1 MKILNYTPHAI
12 TFKAASQTFEIQS
25 VGVARAT
32 TESKLVG
39 FIDDL
44 PIMQKSFGKVYG
56 LPDPNLIDENTILI
70 VSSLTAQA
78 AKAENHPLLG
88 KMYIVNDTLRDA
100 NGRITAIYT
109 FHITPLGWC
118 CLRIPSVMT
127 FGAYTTDTQNGK
139 LSQDTRRNCAKN

>member
-1 MKILNYTPHAI
+1 MKIENYTPHAI
-12 TFKAASQTFEIQS
+12 RFQTTGGTFEVQS

-44 PIMQKSFGKVYG
+44 PIMQKTFGKVYG
-56 LPDPNLIDENTILI
+56 LPDPESVDDGTILI

-78 AKAENHPLLG
+78 AKAENHPLLS

-100 NGRITAIYT
+100 NGRIVAATS
-109 FHITPLGWC
+109 L
-118 CLRIPSVMT
+118 
-127 FGAYTTDTQNGK
+127 
-139 LSQDTRRNCAKN
+139 AKV

>member
-12 TFKAASQTFEIQS
+12 TFKTATQTFQIQS

-44 PIMQKSFGKVYG
+44 PIMQKTFGKVYG
-56 LPDPNLIDENTILI
+56 LPDPESVDDGTILI

-100 NGRITAIYT
+100 NGRITAAT
-109 FHITPLGWC
+109 SL
-118 CLRIPSVMT
+118 
-127 FGAYTTDTQNGK
+127 
-139 LSQDTRRNCAKN
+139 AKV

>member
-1 MKILNYTPHAI
+1 MKIENYTPHAI
-12 TFKAASQTFEIQS
+12 RFQTTGGTFEVQS

-44 PIMQKSFGKVYG
+44 PVMQKTFGKVYG
-56 LPDPNLIDENTILI
+56 LPDPNLVDEDTILI

-100 NGRITAIYT
+100 NGRITAAT
-109 FHITPLGWC
+109 SL
-118 CLRIPSVMT
+118 
-127 FGAYTTDTQNGK
+127 
-139 LSQDTRRNCAKN
+139 AKV

>member
-1 MKILNYTPHAI
+1 MKKILNYTPHSI
-12 TFKAASQTFEIQS
+12 TFKSAAQTFEVQS

-44 PIMQKSFGKVYG
+44 PIMQKTFGKVYG

-78 AKAENHPLLG
+78 AKAENHSLFS

-100 NGRITAIYT
+100 NGRITAAT
-109 FHITPLGWC
+109 SL
-118 CLRIPSVMT
+118 
-127 FGAYTTDTQNGK
+127 
-139 LSQDTRRNCAKN
+139 AKV

>member
-1 MKILNYTPHAI
+1 MKILNYTPHTI
-12 TFKAASQTFEIQS
+12 TFKAAGETFEIQS

-39 FIDDL
+39 FVDDL
-44 PIMQKSFGKVYG
+44 PIMKKTFGKVYG

-78 AKAENHPLLG
+78 AKAEDHPLLS

-100 NGRITAIYT
+100 NGRITAAT
-109 FHITPLGWC
+109 SL
-118 CLRIPSVMT
+118 
-127 FGAYTTDTQNGK
+127 
-139 LSQDTRRNCAKN
+139 AKV

>member
-1 MKILNYTPHAI
+1 MKIENYTPHAI
-12 TFKAASQTFEIQS
+12 RFKTTGGTFEVQS

-44 PIMQKSFGKVYG
+44 PIMQKTFGKVYG

-78 AKAENHPLLG
+78 AKAENHPLLS

-100 NGRITAIYT
+100 NGRIVAATS
-109 FHITPLGWC
+109 L
-118 CLRIPSVMT
+118 
-127 FGAYTTDTQNGK
+127 
-139 LSQDTRRNCAKN
+139 AKV

>member
-1 MKILNYTPHAI
+1 MKIENYTPHAI
-12 TFKAASQTFEIQS
+12 RFQTTGGTFEVQS

-44 PIMQKSFGKVYG
+44 PVMQKSFGKVYG

-78 AKAENHPLLG
+78 AKAENHPLLD

-100 NGRITAIYT
+100 NGRIVAATS
-109 FHITPLGWC
+109 L
-118 CLRIPSVMT
+118 
-127 FGAYTTDTQNGK
+127 
-139 LSQDTRRNCAKN
+139 AKV

>member
-1 MKILNYTPHAI
+1 MKIENYTPHAI
-12 TFKAASQTFEIQS
+12 RFQTTSGTFEVQS

-44 PIMQKSFGKVYG
+44 PIMRKSFGKVYG
-56 LPDPNLIDENTILI
+56 LPDPEFVDDGTILI

-78 AKAENHPLLG
+78 AKAENHPLLD

-100 NGRITAIYT
+100 NGRIVAATS
-109 FHITPLGWC
+109 L
-118 CLRIPSVMT
+118 
-127 FGAYTTDTQNGK
+127 
-139 LSQDTRRNCAKN
+139 AKV

>member
-1 MKILNYTPHAI
+1 MKKILNYTPHAI

-44 PIMQKSFGKVYG
+44 PIMQKTFGKVYG

-100 NGRITAIYT
+100 NGRITAAT
-109 FHITPLGWC
+109 SL
-118 CLRIPSVMT
+118 
-127 FGAYTTDTQNGK
+127 
-139 LSQDTRRNCAKN
+139 AKV